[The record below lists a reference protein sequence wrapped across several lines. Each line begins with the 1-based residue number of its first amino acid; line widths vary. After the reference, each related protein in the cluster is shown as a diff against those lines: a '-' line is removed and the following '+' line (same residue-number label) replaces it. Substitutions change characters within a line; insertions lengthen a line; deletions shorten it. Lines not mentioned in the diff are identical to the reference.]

1 MHASARHAIHYRMT
15 TQRLPHQVLKFFRSG
30 PMPCPYLSGRVE
42 QQLFTELSGAQALDT
57 FDVLSEGGFRRSH
70 HIIYKPAC
78 TGCNACVPVRIPVN
92 RFKFS
97 RAWRKIRNRN
107 VDLTTIDVS
116 MRISEEQY
124 KLFQSYTNRRH
135 NDGEMAKMSRQ
146 DYAAMV
152 LSSPVDTALVEF
164 RRKDGKLIAVCLMD
178 RLSGGLSAVYSFFDP
193 DEDRRS
199 LGSYVIL
206 WIIEEAKRQDLDHV
220 YLGYWVAGS
229 RKMDYKIR
237 FRPIESF
244 SLDGW
249 REMEDHYSTY
259 ISRDEFLP

>member
-1 MHASARHAIHYRMT
+1 
-15 TQRLPHQVLKFFRSG
+15 
-30 PMPCPYLSGRVE
+30 
-42 QQLFTELSGAQALDT
+42 
-57 FDVLSEGGFRRSH
+57 
-70 HIIYKPAC
+70 
-78 TGCNACVPVRIPVN
+78 
-92 RFKFS
+92 
-97 RAWRKIRNRN
+97 
-107 VDLTTIDVS
+107 
-116 MRISEEQY
+116 
-124 KLFQSYTNRRH
+124 
-135 NDGEMAKMSRQ
+135 
-146 DYAAMV
+146 
-152 LSSPVDTALVEF
+152 
-164 RRKDGKLIAVCLMD
+164 MD

>member
-1 MHASARHAIHYRMT
+1 MT
-15 TQRLPHQVLKFFRSG
+15 TQRLPHQVLKFYRSG
-30 PMPCPYLSGRVE
+30 PMPCPYLSGRIE

-57 FDVLSEGGFRRSH
+57 FDVLSQGGFRRSH

-78 TGCNACVPVRIPVN
+78 TGCSACVPVRIPVT
-92 RFKFS
+92 RFKSS

-107 VDLTTIDVS
+107 ADLTIVDVS
-116 MRISEEQY
+116 LRISEEQY
-124 KLFQSYTNRRH
+124 ELFQRYTNRRH

-164 RRKDGKLIAVCLMD
+164 RRNDEKLIAVCLMD
-178 RLSGGLSAVYSFFDP
+178 RLAGGLSAVYSFFDP

-206 WIIEEAKRQDLDHV
+206 WIVEEAKRQDLDHV
-220 YLGYWVAGS
+220 YLGYWIAGS
-229 RKMDYKIR
+229 PKMDYKIR

-244 SLDGW
+244 GLDGW
-249 REMEDHYSTY
+249 REIEDPYSTET
-259 ISRDEFLP
+259 SREQIIP